1 MSQMKLKE
9 VRFVFGDG
17 DAQTRPAVTFEHQR
31 AMEALAQKGA
41 PGTQVGNLR
50 ATEIQGG
57 VGGGSLSGLGDL
69 VMVVQ

>member
-31 AMEALAQKGA
+31 AMQSLAQKGA

-57 VGGGSLSGLGDL
+57 GGAAGLGDLGDL